1 MQKNFGKAIVAGLA
15 GTLAMTM
22 VMLMAPLMGMPPM
35 PVGKMLADFMGM
47 PEALGW
53 IAHFM
58 IGTVLALIYVSVFA
72 SRLPGSGVVR
82 GALYGLLPWL
92 LSQVM
97 VNPMMGAG
105 IFASNTPAPV
115 MMVIG
120 SLMGHMIYGA
130 VVGGVYGTKSAQVE
144 TAAAVRH

>member
-1 MQKNFGKAIVAGLA
+1 MQKGFGKAIVAGLA

-35 PVGKMLADFMGM
+35 PIGKMLADFMGM

-53 IAHFM
+53 VAHFM
-58 IGTVLALIYVSVFA
+58 IGTVLAIAYAFIFA
-72 SRLPGSGVVR
+72 SKLPGSGVVR
-82 GALYGLLPWL
+82 GALYGLLPWF
-92 LSQVM
+92 LSQIM

-105 IFASNTPAPV
+105 IFASNTPAPT
-115 MMVIG
+115 MMVVG